1 MLILCKE
8 KLNLATSFVELTN
21 RSANVAQRVHEI
33 DKRKKQR
40 LTKIP
45 GFFRETLL

>member
-1 MLILCKE
+1 MFILCKE
-8 KLNLATSFVELTN
+8 KLNLASSFFELTN
-21 RSANVAQRVHEI
+21 RSANVAQGVHEI

-45 GFFRETLL
+45 GLFRETLL